1 MGLGEDQDLMQDD
14 KNWRSMINDW
24 VREQQARA
32 LRFGPK
38 PEKPLDRRRKLPPEA
53 ITVAPI
59 VPQPEMRAYLQRF
72 RAVFGRSD
80 TLRNAEIYLRGL
92 CSDLPRKNGET
103 MEAAI
108 PGARQMDIFNFLVRS
123 NWSAQALD
131 ERRVLDWV
139 SEFAL
144 GGAGVHVVI
153 DETSQLKQGKLSV
166 GVARQY
172 LGCVGKVANGQVMV
186 SLHGIWDEHE
196 LPLTGELYLPK
207 SWTDQPKR
215 TAAAKVPEGVG
226 FRTKPAI
233 AAELLQRVRTWGL
246 PLAMVHADAGYGDL
260 GFMQHMAE
268 QSLPYCIGV
277 RGNFTVY
284 LPGEA
289 LIAAQPAPPYQG
301 KGRPPKGQPEKWPL
315 HSVEDVRAVLPVSC
329 WQTVSYRQDSKGAPL
344 QRQFAALRVQ
354 PATTDVRGPEQW
366 LLLERPLEP
375 ESTDLKQYLI
385 SLPATTSLAE
395 MAELAHLRAQI
406 ERESYENAKQA
417 VGLTDYQGRS
427 WPGYHRHLAMA
438 WLALTWLQRQRQPLE
453 PPAQPLTA
461 SATMAAATAAV
472 ITPEP
477 ASSPPA
483 LQFAGEPIPIR
494 LAEVTT
500 APRRPLPRTHRES
513 LQAVHRRLSQWHRI
527 AVVRQWMLLGR
538 CPALPLLQ
546 PALAP

>member
-1 MGLGEDQDLMQDD
+1 MGFGEGQDLMRDD

-24 VREQQARA
+24 AREQQARA

-59 VPQPEMRAYLQRF
+59 LPQPEMHAYLERF

-108 PGARQMDIFNFLVRS
+108 PGARQMDIFNFLARS
-123 NWSAQALD
+123 SWSAQALD
-131 ERRVLDWV
+131 QRRVTDWV

-144 GGAGVHVVI
+144 GGQSVHVVI
-153 DETSQLKQGKLSV
+153 DETSRLKQGKLSV

-215 TAAAKVPEGVG
+215 TAAAKVPPEVR

-246 PLAMVHADAGYGDL
+246 AISMVHADAGYGDL
-260 GFMQHMAE
+260 GFMQQLAE
-268 QSLPYCIGV
+268 HSLSYCIGV
-277 RGNFTVY
+277 RANFTVY

-289 LIAAQPAPPYQG
+289 VIPAQPAPPYSG
-301 KGRPPKGQPEKWPL
+301 KGRPPKGQPERWPL
-315 HSVEDVRAVLPVSC
+315 HAVQDVRQALPEPC
-329 WQTVSYRQDSKGAPL
+329 WQTVSYRQDSKGALL
-344 QRQFAALRVQ
+344 QRQFAGLRVQ
-354 PATTDVRGPEQW
+354 PATADTRGPEQW
-366 LLLERPLEP
+366 LLLERPLQP
-375 ESTDLKQYLI
+375 DGQDLKQYLV
-385 SLPATTSLAE
+385 SLPAATGLAELAE
-395 MAELAHLRAQI
+395 MAHLRAHI
-406 ERESYENAKQA
+406 ERESYQNAKQA

-427 WPGYHRHLAMA
+427 WAGYHRHLAMA
-438 WLALTWLQRQRQPLE
+438 WLALTWLQRQRQPLD
-453 PPAQPLTA
+453 PPDQPPTA
-461 SATMAAATAAV
+461 SSTPVATTTAA
-472 ITPEP
+472 ISADP
-477 ASSPPA
+477 ASCPPV
-483 LQFAGEPIPIR
+483 LQFGDEKISIR
-494 LAEVTT
+494 FAEVTT
-500 APRRPLPRTHRES
+500 ASQRPLPRTRRES
-513 LQAVHRRLSQWHRI
+513 LQAVHRRVSQWCRI
-527 AVVRQWMLLGR
+527 AVVREWMLLGR
-538 CPALPLLQ
+538 CPALPMLQ